1 MKNTGE
7 LEKELAALRRRPLF
21 GEIYR
26 LYEGELEG
34 ILKPVTIRR
43 QQAAYRNYLSRYADR
58 RADRISPLGFQKEI
72 VEPACETGHCAT
84 ALYLA
89 RLAHTVL
96 DFGVAIGVL
105 EENPLRTIWSLPR
118 VKAAEKEAR
127 KAVVHRP
134 SFDHSRIRQEAG
146 RLVRDFKKAGG
157 RRWLL
162 LQVSLR
168 TLLRPGEV
176 VRLRWPDLDL
186 KRHQIAALGT
196 KTRAQFVI
204 PTDAK
209 LEAILEEAWK
219 QYGSAERGWIFRGLR
234 DPALPLSPQTLNR
247 ALKDLGYK
255 DRLCAHGIRAL
266 GKNWFSHN
274 AARVP
279 PFVSEAILQHAP
291 GKVEGAYRRDDDY
304 LMQRRSAMKLWWA
317 FLDELEEK

>member
-1 MKNTGE
+1 MKNSD
-7 LEKELAALRRRPLF
+7 LEKTIASLRRRPLF
-21 GEIYR
+21 GQIYR
-26 LYEGELEG
+26 LYEGELDG
-34 ILKPVTIRR
+34 ILKPATIRR
-43 QQAAYRNYLSRYADR
+43 QQAAWRNFLSRYEAE
-58 RADRISPLGFQKEI
+58 RADRISPLGFQKAMI
-72 VEPACETGHCAT
+72 EPACAQGHCAT

-89 RLAHTVL
+89 RLAHSVL

-105 EENPLRTIWSLPR
+105 DANPLRTIWQLPK
-118 VKAAEKEAR
+118 VKGAEKEAR
-127 KAVVHRP
+127 RAVKHRP
-134 SFDHSRIRQEAG
+134 SFDHSRITQEAG
-146 RLVRDFKKAGG
+146 KLVRDFKKAGG

-186 KRHQIAALGT
+186 KRHQIVALGT

-204 PTDAK
+204 PTDAR
-209 LEAILEEAWK
+209 LEAILEEAWRE
-219 QYGSAERGWIFRGLR
+219 YGSAERGWIFRGLR

-255 DRLCAHGIRAL
+255 NRLCAHGIRAL
-266 GKNWFSHN
+266 GKNWISHN

-291 GKVEGAYRRDDDY
+291 GKVEQAYRRDDDY

-317 FLDELEEK
+317 FLDGLEEE

>member
-1 MKNTGE
+1 MTETEIDKTISS
-7 LEKELAALRRRPLF
+7 LRRRPLF
-21 GEIYR
+21 GGIYK
-26 LYEGELEG
+26 LYEQELSG
-34 ILKPVTIRR
+34 MLKPATIRR
-43 QQAAYRNYLSRYADR
+43 QQAAWRNHLSRYEAK
-58 RADRISPLGFQKEI
+58 RADTITPLGFQKAMI
-72 VEPACETGHCAT
+72 EPACADGHCAT

-105 EENPLRTIWSLPR
+105 ERNPLRTIWQLPR
-118 VKAAEKEAR
+118 VKGAEKEAR
-127 KAVVHRP
+127 SGVRHRP
-134 SFDHSRIRQEAG
+134 SFEHTKIRQEAG
-146 RLVRDFKKAGG
+146 KLVRDFQKAGG

-176 VRLRWPDLDL
+176 VRLRWSDLDL
-186 KRHQIAALGT
+186 KRHQIAAIGT
-196 KTRAQFVI
+196 KTRARFII
-204 PTDAK
+204 PTDAR
-209 LEAILEEAWK
+209 LESILEEAWRE
-219 QYGSAERGWIFRGLR
+219 YGSAQRGWIFRGLR

-317 FLDELEEK
+317 FLDGLEEE